1 MPAARRALTVAA
13 VATALLAATASAD
26 ARFDYLLYCAGCH
39 LEDGSGAPPE
49 VPNLRANLDVFA
61 RIPEGRAYLVR
72 VPGASQAPL
81 SDLRLAAV
89 FNWMIEAFYQ
99 SSDVAPYS
107 AEEIAS
113 YRGEA
118 LLDPLKHRAR
128 LLDEAAARQPVTPAD
143 EGR

>member
-1 MPAARRALTVAA
+1 MTVARRTLTLAA
-13 VATALLAATASAD
+13 VAATLFTTTASAD

-39 LEDGSGAPPE
+39 LENGSGAPPE

-61 RIPEGRAYLVR
+61 RMPEGRAYLAR

-81 SDLRLAAV
+81 SDIRLAAV
-89 FNWMIEAFYQ
+89 FNWMIEAFYT
-99 SSDVAPYS
+99 STDVAPYT

-118 LLDPLKHRAR
+118 LLDPLKHRTR
-128 LLDEAAARQPVTPAD
+128 LLKAATGQPEPPA
-143 EGR
+143 EGGR

>member
-1 MPAARRALTVAA
+1 MPVARRALMVVAVAA
-13 VATALLAATASAD
+13 GLLAATASAD

-61 RIPEGRAYLVR
+61 GMADGRAYLVR

-81 SDLRLAAV
+81 SDARLAAV

-99 SSDVAPYS
+99 STDVVPYS

-113 YRGEA
+113 YRGES

-128 LLDEAAARQPVTPAD
+128 LLDEAAAGQPDPPNG